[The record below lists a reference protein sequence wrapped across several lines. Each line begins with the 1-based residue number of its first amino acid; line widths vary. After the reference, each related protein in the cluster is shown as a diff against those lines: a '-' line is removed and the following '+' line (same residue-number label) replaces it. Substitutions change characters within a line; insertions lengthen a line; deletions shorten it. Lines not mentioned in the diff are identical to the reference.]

1 MSKTAKP
8 ERTKTERKA
17 GKNGE
22 GKQRGR

>member
-8 ERTKTERKA
+8 ERIKTERKA
-17 GKNGE
+17 GENGE